1 VLVIA
6 LVLNGEV
13 QEGSNL
19 ELKAVRAIEKHQEL
33 RSGHLTDIG
42 ADSVREALLAFRAN
56 PQVQFLLTAGGFSLV
71 RRGLAGDFQG
81 LKVRARGELNDFY
94 HATRRHNSCWS
105 SARL

>member
-42 ADSVREALLAFRAN
+42 ADPVREALLASVLIRKCSFFSR
-56 PQVQFLLTAGGFSLV
+56 PEDFL
-71 RRGLAGDFQG
+71 
-81 LKVRARGELNDFY
+81 
-94 HATRRHNSCWS
+94 W
-105 SARL
+105 